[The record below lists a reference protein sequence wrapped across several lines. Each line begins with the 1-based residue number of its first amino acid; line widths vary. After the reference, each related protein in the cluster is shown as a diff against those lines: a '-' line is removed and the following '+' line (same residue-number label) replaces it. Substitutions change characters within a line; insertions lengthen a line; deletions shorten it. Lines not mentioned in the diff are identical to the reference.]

1 MINLVIISGLSGAGK
16 TYTISNFEENGYSI
30 VENIPLSL
38 IPAFLDELIR
48 DKTDKKVALS
58 VPIFD
63 ALKTYQIAKAR
74 DGFNV
79 TFVGLFCSKE
89 VLLERYKLT
98 RRIHPL
104 QHSGISLSDAIDKE
118 TEKMLSFKEEFSHF
132 IDTSKLTNGDLRK
145 YLYTNIFSNHD
156 AKLSVN
162 FISFGYK
169 KSVPQDVE
177 MVFDVRL
184 LPNPYWVLELR
195 NLCGLDEPVKNFI
208 FSAPETSE
216 YIRRIVEYLDFYL
229 PKLVEAGRKSTT
241 IGIACSGGQHR
252 STYVAKFLAD
262 YFSDNYVTNV
272 IHRDT
277 SELNDR

>member
-1 MINLVIISGLSGAGK
+1 MVNLVIISGLSGAGK

-38 IPAFLDELIR
+38 IPAFYDELSK
-48 DKTDKKVALS
+48 DKKDKVALS

-63 ALKTYQIAKAR
+63 ADETYHLAKER
-74 DGFNV
+74 KDFDV

-89 VLLERYKLT
+89 VLLERYKLS

-118 TEKMLSFKEEFSHF
+118 AEKMLLIKEEFSHF
-132 IDTSKLTNGDLRK
+132 IDTSKLASGDLRK
-145 YLYTNIFSNHD
+145 YLYTNIFTNKD

-177 MVFDVRL
+177 IVFDVRL
-184 LPNPYWVLELR
+184 LPNPYWVPELK
-195 NLCGLDEPVKNFI
+195 NLCGLDEPVKEYVFG
-208 FSAPETSE
+208 AKETGE
-216 YIRRIVEYLDFYL
+216 YLKHVIEYLDFYL
-229 PKLVEAGRKSTT
+229 PKLEESGRKAAT

-252 STYVAKFLAD
+252 SVAISEYLK
-262 YFSDNYVTNV
+262 NYYSKRYNTSVN
-272 IHRDT
+272 HRD
-277 SELNDR
+277 LVR